1 MTCFLTSLPLL
12 KKNITLNRPGVLLD
26 TNKLKADFYKRGY
39 GSIQGAVDE
48 GTLRSLRDKLRN
60 IIEGRGPAGEND
72 NGYYSDLQN
81 DDISFIRV
89 IFNQP
94 ELKIIL
100 LDALND
106 PFYPGQDSTSP
117 NYIFRGIRARG
128 YGTSGLPLHIDSVIP
143 SSSKYPTGI
152 VTSLA
157 LEDQNRENG
166 CVIVVPETHRSDRFA
181 DRAKTHLAIALEAK
195 AGDLIFWDTRLWHGT
210 SENTSSSL
218 RLALLCT
225 FSRWYFKQPY
235 RHWET
240 LPIEILGQ
248 LTEEEKTIFGF
259 DSIPKRQYGSSC

>member
-1 MTCFLTSLPLL
+1 M
-12 KKNITLNRPGVLLD
+12 LD
-26 TNKLKADFYKRGY
+26 TNKLKTNFYQRGY
-39 GSIQGAVDE
+39 GRIEGAVDE
-48 GTLRSLRDKLRN
+48 ATLHSLRDKLRD
-60 IIEGRGPAGEND
+60 IIEERGPAGEND

-81 DDISFIRV
+81 DDISFIKV

-100 LDALND
+100 VDALND
-106 PFYPGQDSTSP
+106 PFYPGRDTTSP

-128 YGTSGLPLHIDSVIP
+128 YGTSGLPLHIDSGIP

-152 VTSLA
+152 VTSLV

-166 CVIVVPETHRSDRFA
+166 CAIVVPETHRSDCFA
-181 DRAKTHLAIALEAK
+181 DRMKTHLAIPLEAK

-210 SENTSSSL
+210 SENNSSSL

-225 FSRWYFKQPY
+225 FSRWYLKQPY

-240 LPIEILGQ
+240 LPIEILDQ
-248 LTEEEKTIFGF
+248 LTEEEKTIVGF
-259 DSIPKRQYGSSC
+259 HSIPKRQHGSSC